1 MSLAPTRLAN
11 SDLSFDRVCRSWSQP
26 HRSFACLLLSVRRH
40 LPTGAHLQSA
50 REPVSCWP
58 SLAGRPLPVQHLMN
72 GVFSSASDHVD
83 ETVPCPTAL
92 MLHHE
97 LRIRPR
103 PPCPCLRWH
112 SLPTGRV
119 RDVSFLCRCRLRS
132 LRTSHDSSFGAETR
146 SARPCPCCFPIRAK
160 YRIRLQLA
168 RRAQAATAASG
179 AAPVPAM

>member
-1 MSLAPTRLAN
+1 MAN
-11 SDLSFDRVCRSWSQP
+11 SDISFDRVCRNWSNVIFP
-26 HRSFACLLLSVRRH
+26 SVVGAH
-40 LPTGAHLQSA
+40 LPTGARASTKLTRA
-50 REPVSCWP
+50 VPCCCP
-58 SLAGRPLPVQHLMN
+58 SHAGRPPAAGRPLPKQHLMN

>member
-1 MSLAPTRLAN
+1 MAN
-11 SDLSFDRVCRSWSQP
+11 SDISFDRVCRNWSNVIFP
-26 HRSFACLLLSVRRH
+26 SVVGAH
-40 LPTGAHLQSA
+40 LPTGARASTKLTRA
-50 REPVSCWP
+50 VPCCCP
-58 SLAGRPLPVQHLMN
+58 SPAAGRPLPKQHLMN

-146 SARPCPCCFPIRAK
+146 SARPCPCCLPFPFPIRAK

>member
-1 MSLAPTRLAN
+1 MAN
-11 SDLSFDRVCRSWSQP
+11 SDISFDRVCRNWSNVIFP
-26 HRSFACLLLSVRRH
+26 SVVGAH
-40 LPTGAHLQSA
+40 LPTGARASTKLTRA
-50 REPVSCWP
+50 VPCCCP
-58 SLAGRPLPVQHLMN
+58 SPAAGRPLPKQHLMN

>member
-1 MSLAPTRLAN
+1 MTS
-11 SDLSFDRVCRSWSQP
+11 S
-26 HRSFACLLLSVRRH
+26 LLLSVRIFQLVR
-40 LPTGAHLQSA
+40 AHLQSS
-50 REPVSCWP
+50 REPSP
-58 SLAGRPLPVQHLMN
+58 AAARPPAAGRPLPKQHLMN

>member
-1 MSLAPTRLAN
+1 MAN
-11 SDLSFDRVCRSWSQP
+11 SDISFDRVCRNWSNVIFP
-26 HRSFACLLLSVRRH
+26 SVVGAH
-40 LPTGAHLQSA
+40 LPTGARASTKLTRA
-50 REPVSCWP
+50 VPCCCP
-58 SLAGRPLPVQHLMN
+58 SPAAGRLPAAGRPLPKQHLMN